1 MEDWEDWT
9 TNFKVDTLANYT
21 YVRIKG
27 TVYLNKYAA
36 SSVADKVAL
45 YRPHMNAKVSDLA
58 SIKPDGTRAVG
69 FRENVLTANIGDA
82 WTNYFTTAWSTS
94 TSSSASKSQTVDII
108 AVFTGSNSINF
119 QLTILEASWLA

>member
-27 TVYLNKYAA
+27 TVYLNKYSA

-45 YRPHMNAKVSDLA
+45 YRPHMNGSVSDLA

-82 WTNYFTTAWSTS
+82 WTKYFTTAWSTS